1 MARGRLCLP
10 TVASPGLPYMTTNP
24 TSIASLYASEH
35 GRLRRMLIRRGISAQ
50 SAADAVQEAFIRL
63 LRAPTE
69 DIRDLRGYLHRTA
82 ETVAIDL
89 HRRERRGAAIIDP
102 AALVDESIV
111 DPMPLADA
119 QVISAEEFA
128 ALDAALR
135 ELPPRAREV
144 LTLHKFEGLSYAE
157 IADRLGIAKN
167 TVMVHMVKALGS
179 LKARL
184 RDADA
189 RFD

>member
-1 MARGRLCLP
+1 MAEGRLCLP
-10 TVASPGLPYMTTNP
+10 IAASPGLPYMTTNS
-24 TSIASLYASEH
+24 TSIASLYATEH
-35 GRLRRMLIRRGISAQ
+35 GRLRRMLIRRGLSAQ

-63 LRAPTE
+63 LRAPIE

-89 HRRERRGAAIIDP
+89 HRKERRGAAIIDP
-102 AALVDESIV
+102 AALVDENTV

-128 ALDAALR
+128 VLYAALR
-135 ELPPRAREV
+135 DLPPRAREV
-144 LTLHKFEGLSYAE
+144 LILHKFEGLSYAE
-157 IADRLGIAKN
+157 VADRLGIAKN

-179 LKARL
+179 LKSRL

-189 RFD
+189 HSD